1 MRISSRVLT
10 VSAVAVFGL
19 GLLAQSADAPNL
31 DAIHQIKNLELT
43 DSHVMEIESWLTDVY
58 GPRLTN
64 SPDMRQAAQWAEKE
78 LTSWGIAKVR
88 EEPFPFGRGWSNDST
103 SVQEASPRVYPLIA
117 YAEAWTPGT
126 NGDVKAQAE
135 IVSINTPADFAK
147 YRGTLRGKFVL
158 DQPLP
163 PNPLVDG
170 TGSQLTGE
178 FRRWSD
184 RELKDMET
192 AQAPRGGFFGRGGRG
207 GRGPIAGVA
216 HADVLKFFLDEG
228 VACVLEP
235 GRGNSN
241 DGTVFVAQGQGTDH
255 GGRGGRGTPL
265 QSATAPPTPCQL
277 ALAID
282 SYGRIYRTLEK
293 KVPVTLDVNVKN
305 SYHTENGLDSFN
317 IVGEIPGGD
326 LANQVVMLGGHF
338 DSWQSAT
345 GATDN
350 GAGAATMMEALR
362 LLQASGLKMR
372 RTVRIALWTGE
383 EQGLLG
389 SRAYALQHFRN
400 AQGEV
405 LPGQKV
411 VSGYYNVD
419 NGSGAIR
426 GIYLQGNEMV
436 APLFERWMKPF
447 HDLGMNTLTIR
458 NTGGT
463 DHLSFVADGIPG
475 FQFIQDPLDYETR
488 THHSS
493 SDTYEH
499 VIPWDMERNAIIVA
513 SFVYMTANRPAML
526 PRPPLPPPA
535 AGRGF

>member
-1 MRISSRVLT
+1 MRISGRLLT
-10 VSAVAVFGL
+10 VSAVAVFSL

-31 DAIHQIKNLELT
+31 DAIHKLKNLELS

-78 LTSWGIAKVR
+78 MTSWGIAKVH
-88 EEPFPFGRGWSNDST
+88 EEPFPFGRGWSNDFT
-103 SVQEASPRVYPLIA
+103 SAQEISPRVYPLIA

-126 NGDVKAQAE
+126 DGDVKAGAT
-135 IVSINTPADFAK
+135 IVSIASPADLDK
-147 YRGTLRGKFVL
+147 YRGQLRGKFVL

-178 FRRWSD
+178 FHRYTDQQLLDLES
-184 RELKDMET
+184 
-192 AQAPRGGFFGRGGRG
+192 AQPGRGGFGRGGRG
-207 GRGPIAGVA
+207 GAGA
-216 HADVLKFFLDEG
+216 GLSRAAILKFFLDEG

-241 DGTVFVAQGQGTDH
+241 DGTVFVAQGQGTDS
-255 GGRGGRGTPL
+255 GGRGGRGVPL
-265 QSATAPPTPCQL
+265 QTATASPTPCQL

-282 SYGRIYRTLEK
+282 SYGRLYRTLEK
-293 KVPVTLDVNVKN
+293 QVPVTLEVNVKN

-317 IVGEIPGGD
+317 IIGEIPGGD

-350 GAGAATMMEALR
+350 AAGSATMMEALR
-362 LLQASGLKMR
+362 LLKVSGLPMR

-405 LPGQKV
+405 LPDQKV

-426 GIYLQGNEMV
+426 GVYLQGNEMV
-436 APLFERWMKPF
+436 APIFEQWMKPF
-447 HDLGMNTLTIR
+447 NDLGMTTLTNR

-513 SFVYMTANRPAML
+513 SFVYMTANRPDML
-526 PRPPLPPPA
+526 PRPPIPTG
-535 AGRGF
+535 AGR